1 MYKRVVAAV
10 GTIAAAAAAAA
21 AAWLSLFI
29 FRGLFVGCIIYLV
42 GIVILVNRD
51 NNLDVLRFVL
61 SCIALSDDT
70 VVGNYSITF
79 PTAAAVIFYSV
90 FENFSY

>member
-10 GTIAAAAAAAA
+10 ATIAAAAAAT

-29 FRGLFVGCIIYLV
+29 FRGLFVGCIIFLA

-79 PTAAAVIFYSV
+79 PTAAVIFYSV